1 FIYYRAMLDGRVDV
15 WRAAADGSGAEPVT
29 LDPADVRE
37 FSLVDGGRTLRYAV
51 GATRAEVVRAE
62 EAEYDNGIHI
72 DETVPVGA
80 NLFRSSYV
88 GGRLATQRYIGIW
101 FARGPL
107 LGDLP
112 DRWREID
119 LETGERREL
128 PPVDSAS
135 EQDPRKTDPSLLP
148 LTVFEAKDERSGR
161 TAVLLRT
168 DGGDRARRTTLTRLS
183 VLPARKGGGEITC
196 KAEACTGKSISSV
209 QWRPDGQALLFT
221 VTDHDAGEA
230 QSIFLWNIGT
240 GAVRPVVAAQGFL
253 NGGRTRSSTC
263 GMSATA
269 LACVAA
275 EAANP
280 PRLEAVDIATGK
292 RRVLYAPNAA
302 LDADLEEAISSRL
315 VTWTDAEGRKFDGQ
329 LFVGRSGAA
338 GPRPL
343 FINYYRCNGFLRGG
357 MGDEWPLASLA
368 EAGIST
374 LCIDSPPPVKDAVVR
389 FDTALGAVRS
399 AINLL
404 ATEGLVDRERVGMGG
419 LSFGSEVTLW
429 VAMRSGLLAAAS
441 VTSPNCTPLYYLFNQ
456 TKGDMFRNGLR
467 AIWALGSP
475 EETPEQWKR
484 LSPVY
489 NLDSIDIP
497 ILFQMP
503 EEEYLYGMDYIAPLM
518 LTGRADLYVF

>member
-1 FIYYRAMLDGRVDV
+1 
-15 WRAAADGSGAEPVT
+15 
-29 LDPADVRE
+29 
-37 FSLVDGGRTLRYAV
+37 
-51 GATRAEVVRAE
+51 
-62 EAEYDNGIHI
+62 
-72 DETVPVGA
+72 
-80 NLFRSSYV
+80 
-88 GGRLATQRYIGIW
+88 
-101 FARGPL
+101 
-107 LGDLP
+107 
-112 DRWREID
+112 
-119 LETGERREL
+119 
-128 PPVDSAS
+128 
-135 EQDPRKTDPSLLP
+135 
-148 LTVFEAKDERSGR
+148 
-161 TAVLLRT
+161 
-168 DGGDRARRTTLTRLS
+168 
-183 VLPARKGGGEITC
+183 
-196 KAEACTGKSISSV
+196 
-209 QWRPDGQALLFT
+209 
-221 VTDHDAGEA
+221 
-230 QSIFLWNIGT
+230 
-240 GAVRPVVAAQGFL
+240 
-253 NGGRTRSSTC
+253 
-263 GMSATA
+263 
-269 LACVAA
+269 
-275 EAANP
+275 
-280 PRLEAVDIATGK
+280 
-292 RRVLYAPNAA
+292 RVLYAPNAA

-484 LSPVY
+484 LSPDRKSTRLNSSHVKISY
-489 NLDSIDIP
+489 AVVCLKKKTT
-497 ILFQMP
+497 
-503 EEEYLYGMDYIAPLM
+503 A
-518 LTGRADLYVF
+518 